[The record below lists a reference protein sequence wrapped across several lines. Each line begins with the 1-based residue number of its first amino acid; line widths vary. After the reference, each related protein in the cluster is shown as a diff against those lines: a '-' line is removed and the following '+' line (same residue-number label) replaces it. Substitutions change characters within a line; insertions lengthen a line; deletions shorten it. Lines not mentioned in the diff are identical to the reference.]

1 MTTQPQ
7 TEFFN
12 VYKALPAGYQAMSS
26 LEAAVKNSSLDRT
39 VFELVKLRSSQING
53 CAFCIDM
60 HYKDLRAMGESEDR
74 LYMLNAWREATLY
87 SDAERAA
94 LAFAEAVTLI
104 SVGHVPADVEAAAR
118 AQFDDEAYAALLF
131 AVVTINAWNRLAI
144 STHSPSGQY
153 KSQLTPADGGKPK
166 ATADVS

>member
-1 MTTQPQ
+1 MTTQLQP
-7 TEFFN
+7 EFFN
-12 VYKALPAGYQAMSS
+12 AYKALPAGYEAMSS
-26 LEAAVKNSSLDRT
+26 LEAAVKNSPLDRT

-74 LYMLNAWREATLY
+74 LYMLNAWRESTLY

-104 SVGHVPADVEAAAR
+104 TEQHVPGEVERAAR
-118 AQFDDEAYAALLF
+118 AQFDDESYAALLF
-131 AVVTINAWNRLAI
+131 AVVAINAWNRLAI
-144 STHSPSGQY
+144 TTHSPSGQY
-153 KSQLTPADGGKPK
+153 TSPIKQSEAAPK
-166 ATADVS
+166 ATADVG

>member
-1 MTTQPQ
+1 MTTQTH
-7 TEFFN
+7 TEHFN
-12 VYKALPAGYQAMSS
+12 VYQALPAGYQAMAS
-26 LEAAVKNSSLDRT
+26 LEAAVKNSPLDRT

-74 LYMLNAWREATLY
+74 LYMLNAWRESTLY

-104 SVGHVPADVEAAAR
+104 SERHVPADVEAAAR
-118 AQFDDEAYAALLF
+118 AQFDDESYAALLF
-131 AVVTINAWNRLAI
+131 AVVAINAWNRLAI
-144 STHSPSGQY
+144 TTHAPSGEY
-153 KSQLTPADGGKPK
+153 VSPIK
-166 ATADVS
+166 AS

>member
-1 MTTQPQ
+1 MTTQSEP
-7 TEFFN
+7 EFFN
-12 VYKALPAGYQAMSS
+12 VYKALPAGFEAMSS
-26 LEAAVKNSSLDRT
+26 LEAAVKNSSLDHT

-53 CAFCIDM
+53 CAYCIDM

-74 LYMLNAWREATLY
+74 LYMLNAWRESSLY

-104 SVGHVPADVEAAAR
+104 SERHVPAEVEAAAR

-131 AVVTINAWNRLAI
+131 AVVAINAWNRLAI
-144 STHSPSGQY
+144 TTHSPSGQY
-153 KSQLTPADGGKPK
+153 KSQIKRADADQSK